1 LLLFEIL
8 NSVKISF
15 AFKVIFAHQ
24 ESIRLL
30 HQAEFCL
37 KISQG
42 IAKTS
47 FHKSRANFAV
57 ISEPDLSFAS
67 TMTTQTESP
76 ATISF
81 LIGKL

>member
-1 LLLFEIL
+1 M
-8 NSVKISF
+8 
-15 AFKVIFAHQ
+15 IFAAP
-24 ESIRLL
+24 ERIRLL

-42 IAKTS
+42 TAKTS

-57 ISEPDLSFAS
+57 ISDPDLLFAS
-67 TMTTQTESP
+67 TTTTQTESP